1 MPRIMWMKDA
11 FLLLTSIFKQSTKD
25 GFSALGN
32 GEQHEVIE
40 VDDGDACK
48 PNLEVYV
55 VKK

>member
-1 MPRIMWMKDA
+1 MPRIMKDA